1 MNSQT
6 AQRTKKEFF
15 GISRGYWWLAT
26 LVAFLGFLV
35 SAGIFYAEFPSLYI
49 GGPGRSISPG
59 ELFFLGD
66 AGFFF
71 QLSMAPAVII
81 LLIGWAKTREL
92 LRVSRGDWWSATSV
106 AFLGFLVSTFLSF
119 LLVAMQGPP
128 QPGDLYAGPVE
139 FVVGIAE
146 WVLPFDV
153 VPVVLV
159 LVNGWYGAR
168 ADEYR
173 RLRR

>member
-26 LVAFLGFLV
+26 LVALLGFWV
-35 SAGIFYAEFPSLYI
+35 SADIFLSEFPLLYS
-49 GGPGRSISPG
+49 GPGRSISRG
-59 ELFFLGD
+59 VLYLLLGD

-71 QLSMAPAVII
+71 QLTMAPAVII
-81 LLIGWAKTREL
+81 LLIGWAKTKEL
-92 LRVSRGDWWSATSV
+92 LRVPRDYWWSAALV
-106 AFLGFLVSTFLSF
+106 AFLGFLVSTFLC
-119 LLVAMQGPP
+119 LLLQWDHGPP
-128 QPGDLYAGPVE
+128 DPYAEGIDIVNPWIFFWV
-139 FVVGIAE
+139 FV
-146 WVLPFDV
+146 FDV

-159 LVNGWYGAR
+159 LYGAR